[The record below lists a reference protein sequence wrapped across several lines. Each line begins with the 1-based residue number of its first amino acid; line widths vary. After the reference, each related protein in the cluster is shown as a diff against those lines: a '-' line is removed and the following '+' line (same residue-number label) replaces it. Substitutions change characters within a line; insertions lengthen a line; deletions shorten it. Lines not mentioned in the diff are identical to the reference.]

1 MAESPGWDLGGKKGV
16 LVMARP
22 YTHSSPNLFGDD
34 KMTKT
39 NTNTS
44 TNTKMAMPYTHSSR
58 MTMIKTK
65 TKTKMARPYSQARPN
80 LSYVW
85 GGGTIFGETCLQK
98 S

>member
-39 NTNTS
+39 NTNTNTS
-44 TNTKMAMPYTHSSR
+44 TNTKTTPIGGSSVP
-58 MTMIKTK
+58 TIQP
-65 TKTKMARPYSQARPN
+65 MARQ
-80 LSYVW
+80 
-85 GGGTIFGETCLQK
+85 
-98 S
+98 

>member
-1 MAESPGWDLGGKKGV
+1 
-16 LVMARP
+16 MARP

-39 NTNTS
+39 NTNTNTS
-44 TNTKMAMPYTHSSR
+44 TNISTNTNTNTKMAMPYTHSSR